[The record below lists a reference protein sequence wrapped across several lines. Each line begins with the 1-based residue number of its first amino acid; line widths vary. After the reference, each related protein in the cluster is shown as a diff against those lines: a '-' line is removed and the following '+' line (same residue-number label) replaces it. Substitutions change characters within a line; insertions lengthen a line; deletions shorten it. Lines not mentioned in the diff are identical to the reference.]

1 MRSFVWFVLG
11 LAVAGVLSVTLFA
24 PEPPAPAKPQPAMM
38 VQVTK
43 TVEKEVRGK
52 ATPECVNWMN
62 AVQKLREGQKVLSQ
76 SKGDLERIQ
85 GEIIAN
91 LYNKDSV
98 KQAALRAELNRVA
111 QAMNNAWASIGDAAA
126 TIDATDP
133 GHEPCR

>member
-1 MRSFVWFVLG
+1 M
-11 LAVAGVLSVTLFA
+11 FA
-24 PEPPAPAKPQPAMM
+24 PEPPAPAKPQQPMM
-38 VQVTK
+38 IQVTK
-43 TVEKEVRGK
+43 TVEKEVKGK
-52 ATPECVNWMN
+52 TSQACINWMN
-62 AVQKLREGQKVLSQ
+62 AVHKMREGQKVLSQ

-91 LYNKDSV
+91 LYNKDAT

-111 QAMNNAWASIGDAAA
+111 QAMNNAWAEIGDASA